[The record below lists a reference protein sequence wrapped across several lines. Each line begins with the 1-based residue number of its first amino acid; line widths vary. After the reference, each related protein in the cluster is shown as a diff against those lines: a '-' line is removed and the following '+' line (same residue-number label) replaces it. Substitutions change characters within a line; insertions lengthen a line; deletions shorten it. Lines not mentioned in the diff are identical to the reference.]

1 MIQNSVM
8 MIFGGFVFMRQTVPY
23 LESSQETQWRYA
35 RNERIGR
42 SARVQ
47 YLGAGED
54 TLTLSGVLLPE
65 ITGGD
70 MSLSLLR
77 TLAYRGRAWPLI
89 EGTGR
94 IYGRYVLENLTEIR
108 SEFFGDGKARRIEFT
123 LALSRAGED
132 IRESLADSL
141 GDDWQA
147 FTDWA
152 GQLPGDL
159 ADTVPVFL
167 NKT

>member
-1 MIQNSVM
+1 MIM

-23 LESSQETQWRYA
+23 LESSQETAWRYA
-35 RNERIGR
+35 RNERLGR

-47 YLGAGED
+47 YTGPGEE
-54 TLTLSGVLLPE
+54 TLTLNGVLLPE

-94 IYGRYVLENLTEIR
+94 IYGMYVTESLSETR
-108 SEFFGDGKARRIEFT
+108 SEFFSDGKARRIEFT
-123 LALSRAGED
+123 LTLSRAGED
-132 IRESLADSL
+132 IRESLADAP
-141 GDDWQA
+141 GDDWRAFADWTGQQA
-147 FTDWA
+147 DELS
-152 GQLPGDL
+152 GQVQEL
-159 ADTVPVFL
+159 FS
-167 NKT
+167 